1 MEESIKK
8 FLEFYDYFDQ
18 NKTQLKSDVFEHF
31 EKMRFQIDEQ
41 REELKK
47 RIDDKALEL
56 IEKIK
61 KSEEIYLTLVEERIS
76 SVDVSQSLETKLNL
90 IQELFRNSNLL
101 IQTIRRNATKTR
113 RVFE

>member
-31 EKMRFQIDEQ
+31 QKMRFQIDEQ
-41 REELKK
+41 RESL
-47 RIDDKALEL
+47 
-56 IEKIK
+56 
-61 KSEEIYLTLVEERIS
+61 
-76 SVDVSQSLETKLNL
+76 SQSLETELNL
-90 IQELFRNSNLL
+90 IQELIRNSNLL
-101 IQTIRRNATKTR
+101 IQTIRRNATNAR